1 MLYVIV
7 ITAVL
12 ALAGVGLFWFFR
24 RERQRGPIHASP
36 PPVVFIPHQQ
46 ADGPGALRP
55 RPPTPP
61 AQAAQAAH
69 PAQSAQAASSFAGPP
84 RAPDGRG
91 YAPGPAPAATAP
103 APYPAEI
110 PVARTLFVGA
120 DDATGR
126 AAGGM
131 TGERATRDGAPPRSR
146 RQAGALRL
154 AAEDEPVPAP
164 SSASGTLRMLP
175 GRFEVVEGH
184 PTDREI
190 RFVAEP
196 GIFDQCFTMGRGD
209 GTPGR
214 HVRLHGQTV
223 SRMHAALNFRG
234 GMWSIENLSTTN
246 PLRVN
251 GHELDGEQQVA
262 PLTDGDIVEM
272 GEVVLRFRS

>member
-1 MLYVIV
+1 MLYLIIV
-7 ITAVL
+7 TAVL
-12 ALAGVGLFWFFR
+12 ALAGIGLFWFLR
-24 RERQRGPIHASP
+24 RERHRGPIQASP
-36 PPVVFIPHQQ
+36 PPVVFIPHRQPD
-46 ADGPGALRP
+46 APVILRP
-55 RPPTPP
+55 HPMTAPV
-61 AQAAQAAH
+61 QAAQPGR
-69 PAQSAQAASSFAGPP
+69 PAQVVPPAASPP
-84 RAPDGRG
+84 HASDGRG
-91 YAPGPAPAATAP
+91 SGVHGPGSAGA
-103 APYPAEI
+103 YPAEI

-120 DDATGR
+120 DDASG
-126 AAGGM
+126 AAASGVAD
-131 TGERATRDGAPPRSR
+131 RATRDVMPPPRSR

-154 AAEDEPVPAP
+154 AADDEPAP
-164 SSASGTLRMLP
+164 TPSAATGTLRMLP

-184 PTDREI
+184 PSDREI

-196 GIFDQCFTMGRGD
+196 GIFDQCFTLGRGD

-251 GHELDGEQQVA
+251 GHELPGEQAVA
-262 PLTDGDIVEM
+262 PLADGDIVEM